1 MEVSNGTAVPKHRM
15 ARPRTPK
22 PPMAW
27 PRPAGS
33 LGGTISAADEAAR
46 EAAATA
52 IENGAGGPPKGG
64 VLERSSSKI
73 GSSSESP
80 DPPILRQGDLVRLSN
95 E

>member
-1 MEVSNGTAVPKHRM
+1 M
-15 ARPRTPK
+15 A
-22 PPMAW
+22 A
-27 PRPAGS
+27 PAGS

-64 VLERSSSKI
+64 VLEQLLSKI